1 MDKLT
6 GGKLTSVTVRFV
18 HDGVEQS
25 VGVVKGY
32 SAQSVYY
39 SANGSVG
46 YVKITDFYSTTASQL
61 KKAINELSKQSVTS
75 VIFDLRGT
83 SNGTIDYAAKALDV
97 LVPVAS
103 EGSGAIAT
111 ALDKDGNITDT
122 FTTDADSVSMQ
133 MMVLVNNQ
141 TSGPAELFA
150 CDLRDF
156 GKAQLVGT
164 TTNGN
169 GTMQKAYQLSDGG
182 AIILTVAEIKPYVSA
197 SYNSVGVIPDYEVK
211 LDSEKE
217 AKLAILSQEDD
228 DQYKKAYDVLVGEN

>member
-1 MDKLT
+1 
-6 GGKLTSVTVRFV
+6 
-18 HDGVEQS
+18 
-25 VGVVKGY
+25 
-32 SAQSVYY
+32 
-39 SANGSVG
+39 
-46 YVKITDFYSTTASQL
+46 
-61 KKAINELSKQSVTS
+61 
-75 VIFDLRGT
+75 
-83 SNGTIDYAAKALDV
+83 
-97 LVPVAS
+97 
-103 EGSGAIAT
+103 
-111 ALDKDGNITDT
+111 
-122 FTTDADSVSMQ
+122 MQ

-197 SYNSVGVIPDYEVK
+197 SYNSVGVVPDYEVK